1 MNRYEFEKAVFE
13 SQLDAQA
20 KQVLLYMAHRK
31 NWERDTKAW
40 PSTSTIALHTG
51 LSPST
56 VKRRLAILRAG
67 EWLVAS
73 GDTKGRGVVV
83 YDLHVGHPDPVVVQP
98 DTEEGHSEPTGVSVG
113 PTEEVHEQV
122 KEDDQE
128 EVMTG
133 ALAPVEDC
141 RSEAKEEGNSSSSNE
156 EDLPWFAPAFL
167 REFDRSLCGDENP
180 AGVEEARAIIRRGE
194 VEWPTMGPTHWRT
207 SAVWKVKELAGLVE
221 AW

>member
-83 YDLHVGHPDPVVVQP
+83 YDLHVGHPDPVGVQP
-98 DTEEGHSEPTGVSVG
+98 DTEEGHSEPTGVSAG

-141 RSEAKEEGNSSSSNE
+141 PFEAKEEGNSSSSNE

-167 REFDRSLCGDENP
+167 REFDRSLCGDEDP
-180 AGVEEARAIIRRGE
+180 AGVDEARAIIRRGE

>member
-1 MNRYEFEKAVFE
+1 MNRFEFETAVFA
-13 SQLDAQA
+13 SKLDAQA

-31 NWERDTKAW
+31 NWKKDTYAW
-40 PSTSTIALHTG
+40 PSMSTMALHTG
-51 LSPST
+51 LSEST
-56 VKRRLAILRAG
+56 VKRRMAVLRDTG
-67 EWLVAS
+67 WLVPT
-73 GDTKGRGVVV
+73 GGVKGRGVRV
-83 YDLHVGHPDPVVVQP
+83 YDLHIGHSEPEVVQP
-98 DTEEGHSEPTGVSVG
+98 DTEVGQPETAGVSAR
-113 PTEEVHEQV
+113 PTEEVQEQV

-128 EVMTG
+128 EVTTG
-133 ALAPVEDC
+133 AAAPVVD
-141 RSEAKEEGNSSSSNE
+141 SSFEAKEEGKSSSSNE

>member
-13 SQLDAQA
+13 SQLEAQA

-98 DTEEGHSEPTGVSVG
+98 DTEEGQSEPTGVSAG
-113 PTEEVHEQV
+113 PTEEVNEKA

-133 ALAPVEDC
+133 ALAPVENYSFD
-141 RSEAKEEGNSSSSNE
+141 AKEEGNSSSSNE

-180 AGVEEARAIIRRGE
+180 ADVEEAREIIRRGE
-194 VEWPTMGPTHWRT
+194 VEWPSMGPTRWRT
-207 SAVWKVKELAGLVE
+207 SAIWKVKELAGLE
-221 AW
+221 EPW